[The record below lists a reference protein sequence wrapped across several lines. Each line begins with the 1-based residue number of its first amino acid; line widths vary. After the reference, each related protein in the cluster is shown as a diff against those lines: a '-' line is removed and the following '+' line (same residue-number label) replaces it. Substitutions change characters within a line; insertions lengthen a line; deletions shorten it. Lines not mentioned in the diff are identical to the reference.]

1 MGAGERNVTSAIYC
15 VNHNSLHWN
24 DVFSIIAATEVDSK
38 VGEGLEVSNIS
49 SQQNPPKS
57 AIVRSFSRPLP
68 PLRFNLIISVF
79 SCIYTKYIIFR
90 ETQGPRVQSSLA
102 FGCKKCQADFH

>member
-1 MGAGERNVTSAIYC
+1 MGARERNVTSAIYC
-15 VNHNSLHWN
+15 VNHNCLHWN
-24 DVFSIIAATEVDSK
+24 DVFSIIAQRWIQRW
-38 VGEGLEVSNIS
+38 GRGLEVSNIS

-57 AIVRSFSRPLP
+57 VIFRSFSRPLP

-102 FGCKKCQADFH
+102 FGCKKCQAVFH

>member
-38 VGEGLEVSNIS
+38 VGERFGGFKYFLTTKSTKIS
-49 SQQNPPKS
+49 YLQ
-57 AIVRSFSRPLP
+57 
-68 PLRFNLIISVF
+68 
-79 SCIYTKYIIFR
+79 IIFQ
-90 ETQGPRVQSSLA
+90 TFTTIAIQ
-102 FGCKKCQADFH
+102 FDHFCF